1 MVIHRSSLWDL
12 CEKYCSVVVCI
23 DKNKVLV
30 ELGLVEQFDSV
41 VVLKSSFTRS
51 CGVEHCRICYRNDY
65 RKFGNFSTNL
75 GILFSST
82 MENNSIKY
90 MHFDHSTPIVCDPV
104 QS

>member
-1 MVIHRSSLWDL
+1 MKHGEVQACRAGSYVVIHRSSLWDL

-51 CGVEHCRICYRNDY
+51 CGVEHFAGYAT
-65 RKFGNFSTNL
+65 GTTTENL
-75 GILFSST
+75 EIL
-82 MENNSIKY
+82 
-90 MHFDHSTPIVCDPV
+90 V
-104 QS
+104 QTWVSYLAAQWKITV